1 MFQVEK
7 YQKACRELIPEGI
20 VLLKNKNG
28 VLPLKS
34 SDKIALFSRGQFE
47 YVKSGSGSGGR
58 VNCPYITQFYD
69 EFSSRA
75 QLDEEVSAFYRD
87 FIAENPAEGDG
98 WTYPAS
104 QKQPL
109 LPEELVKRAAEK
121 NDKAVFILS
130 RICGE
135 GYDCKA
141 EKGNWYLSD
150 EERQSIALICR

>member
-7 YQKACRELIPEGI
+7 YQKACRKLIPEGI
-20 VLLKNKNG
+20 VLLKNLNG
-28 VLPLKS
+28 VLPLNS

-87 FIAENPAEGDG
+87 FIAEKRRKCRTNNEKQRSRRHLKTAENK
-98 WTYPAS
+98 T
-104 QKQPL
+104 
-109 LPEELVKRAAEK
+109 RRK
-121 NDKAVFILS
+121 NHA
-130 RICGE
+130 
-135 GYDCKA
+135 
-141 EKGNWYLSD
+141 
-150 EERQSIALICR
+150 